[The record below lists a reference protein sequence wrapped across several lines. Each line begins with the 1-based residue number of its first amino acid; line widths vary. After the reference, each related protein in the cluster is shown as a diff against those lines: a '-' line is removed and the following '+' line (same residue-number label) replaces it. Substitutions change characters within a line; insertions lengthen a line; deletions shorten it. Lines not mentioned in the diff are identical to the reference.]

1 LIVSFKNKGTEDIF
15 DGKNTK
21 EARKICPRSIW
32 KMTSRKLY
40 QLNSVHVLYE
50 LSILPGNHLELLTGD
65 REGQYS
71 IRINKQYRICFKW
84 TEYGP
89 DEVEIIDR
97 LSLKSVATMRVP
109 THREPTHPGE
119 MLLEEF
125 LMPMG
130 ITQRELATAIDVPY
144 QRLNELVNKKR
155 AVTPSTALRLA
166 KFFGMSEAFWLNL
179 QLKWDLYT
187 IKKSEANELSNI
199 KPFIQPSD
207 SEA

>member
-1 LIVSFKNKGTEDIF
+1 MIVSFKNKGTEDIF

-21 EARKICPRSIW
+21 EARKICPRSMW
-32 KMTSRKLY
+32 KIASRKLY
-40 QLNSVHVLYE
+40 QLNSVYVLYE

-71 IRINKQYRICFKW
+71 ICINKQYRICFKW
-84 TEYGP
+84 TESGP
-89 DEVEIIDR
+89 DEVEILDR
-97 LSLKSVATMRVP
+97 LSLKVVTTTRVP

-130 ITQRELATAIDVPY
+130 ITQRELATAIHVPY
-144 QRLNELVNKKR
+144 QRLNEIVNKKR
-155 AVTPSTALRLA
+155 PVTASLALRLA
-166 KFFGMSEAFWLNL
+166 KVFGMSEVFWLNL
-179 QLKWDLYT
+179 QLRWDLYR
-187 IKKSEANELSNI
+187 IKKSDENELKNI
-199 KPFIQPSD
+199 KPFIQPFD